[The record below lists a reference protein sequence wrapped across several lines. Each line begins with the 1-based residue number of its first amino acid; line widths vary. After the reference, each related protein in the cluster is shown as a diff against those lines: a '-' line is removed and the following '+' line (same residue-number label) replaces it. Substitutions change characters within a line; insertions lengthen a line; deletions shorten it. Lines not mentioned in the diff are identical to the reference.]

1 MGGVGGTE
9 GPAAPLGTRPSGE
22 IFSGFAPLS
31 LRPRFNVFTEDDA
44 LPLREREC
52 GYGSS
57 EPSPTR
63 RFQGHFQR
71 NSQGAPAGGVALT
84 PRSPD
89 EAAEAGLTLHR
100 AAQWADALVTTQ
112 VFPLDL
118 KR

>member
-22 IFSGFAPLS
+22 IFSGFARLS
-31 LRPRFNVFTEDDA
+31 LRSRFHVFTEDDA

-63 RFQGHFQR
+63 WFQGHFQR
-71 NSQGAPAGGVALT
+71 NSQGAPEGSVAQKPVLQMRR
-84 PRSPD
+84 PRQVS
-89 EAAEAGLTLHR
+89 LCT
-100 AAQWADALVTTQ
+100 ALLSGQTCWLQ
-112 VFPLDL
+112 HKYFHWI
-118 KR
+118 

>member
-22 IFSGFAPLS
+22 IFSGLAPLS

-84 PRSPD
+84 PVLQTRRP
-89 EAAEAGLTLHR
+89 R
-100 AAQWADALVTTQ
+100 Q
-112 VFPLDL
+112 VSLCTAPLSGQTRWL
-118 KR
+118 QRKYFHWI